1 MSLLETSIDAL
12 SAENVG
18 VSVSVIGND
27 LHIKTQTPISSVE
40 VYNISGI
47 KFISQPCAIGNIDIT
62 YLTKGTYIV
71 RVQTADGRSLSVK
84 FNK

>member
-1 MSLLETSIDAL
+1 LLETSIDAL

-47 KFISQPCAIGNIDIT
+47 KLISQPCAIGNIDIT
-62 YLTKGTYIV
+62 CLTKGTYIV
-71 RVQTADGRSLSVK
+71 RVQTVDGRITSVK